1 MISRGNLLKHG
12 TLKALIYFE
21 NKNISEGKLE
31 NGDGIFVH
39 FDDKGLKFAEC
50 EFKNGKPY

>member
-1 MISRGNLLKHG
+1 LISRGNLLKHG